1 MIISVSAAFGAKQCG
16 PRGLREAWGN
26 FFLSKASQGLVSYA
40 LMLLCF
46 LRTLLVRPRADQ

>member
-46 LRTLLVRPRADQ
+46 LRTLFGPFDLS